1 MSEQLRRL
9 SRGVDIVVGTP
20 GRVLDHIRRGTMK
33 LENVRYLVLD
43 EADEMLNMG
52 FVEDVEEIMSH
63 TSDERRVLLF
73 SATMPE
79 RIIRLSKTYMRD
91 TEIVRVEN
99 MRTVKPNSCMTPTLQ
114 PKASPM
120 SGFSSSSGVK
130 RPWSEKIMMVQPSSK

>member
-9 SRGVDIVVGTP
+9 AKGIDIVVGTP

-79 RIIRLSKTYMRD
+79 RIIRLSKPTCATR
-91 TEIVRVEN
+91 R
-99 MRTVKPNSCMTPTLQ
+99 SCAWNTSKSRPTSRNKSISRYARPTSSTP
-114 PKASPM
+114 
-120 SGFSSSSGVK
+120 
-130 RPWSEKIMMVQPSSK
+130 